1 MRDAHAPARGRALTT
16 SFALAAL
23 LGVAALAAAA
33 RLDLLAT
40 APALWNAEHGLLAR
54 FALAALTPALD
65 YEGSVPVGTTPLLLK
80 VLEGLR
86 ATLGFALA
94 GLSLALLL
102 GLPLGVLCARSTW
115 RSDARGARG
124 AAAHALWLA
133 SRALAAGLRSVHELL
148 WAALFLAAL
157 GASPLAAAVAL
168 ALPYAGTLA
177 KVCSELLDEAD
188 EGAVRALEHAGAS
201 RVQSF
206 CAARLPGALP
216 DLVAYAF
223 YRFECALR
231 SAAVLGFFGVPTLGL
246 YIAQAFENQHLRE
259 LWTYLYALLLLVLLA
274 ERWSGALRRRLVA

>member
-1 MRDAHAPARGRALTT
+1 MRDAQASARGRAPSA
-16 SFALAAL
+16 SFWLATFLAVAAL
-23 LGVAALAAAA
+23 LAAA
-33 RLDLLAT
+33 RLELFAT
-40 APALWNAEHGLLAR
+40 LHALGNVEGELLAR
-54 FALAALTPALD
+54 FAAAAFTPALE
-65 YEGSVPVGTTPLLLK
+65 YESSVPAGTMPLYWK

-94 GLSLALLL
+94 GLSLALLF

-115 RSDARGARG
+115 RSEARGAFST
-124 AAAHALWLA
+124 AARALWFA
-133 SRALAAGLRSVHELL
+133 SRALAVGLRSVHELL

-177 KVCSELLDEAD
+177 KVFSELLDEAD
-188 EGAVRALEHAGAS
+188 ERAVRALEHGGAA
-201 RVQSF
+201 RWQSF
-206 CAARLPGALP
+206 VAARLPGALP
-216 DLVAYAF
+216 DLTVYAF

-259 LWTYLYALLLLVLLA
+259 LWTYLYALLLLVLAA
-274 ERWSGALRRRLVA
+274 ERWSGALRRRLSA